1 MNEPIPFTP
10 ITIGIAVVLFLLGAA
25 MTWIW
30 SRLHAR
36 ELSSRVRELEAL
48 ESGNQS
54 VEAEVRRQSLEL
66 KAERDVL
73 REKLEMEQQRR
84 ASAESSAQKARENI
98 DEQRKLL
105 DEARTKFSDAFQ
117 GLASDALGK
126 SSQQFLELAN
136 SKFESLRGEAEG
148 DLEQRKV
155 AIEGLVRPLGDTL
168 GQLNERLQQVESS
181 RQEAYGELRSQVKQ
195 LADTSKELRV
205 EASSLS
211 NSLKQPQVKGRWGE
225 LTLRRA
231 VELAGMSPHCDFV
244 EQVSVDTEG
253 GRLRPDMIVH
263 LPGGGRVVIDA
274 KVPLNGFLAATAAE
288 NDEEHAA
295 AMLEHARLVRG
306 HIQSLSARE
315 YWKQFEPTPEFVV
328 LFVPGESFFSA
339 ALESVP
345 TLIEEAIDKRVVL
358 ASPTTLIALLRAISY
373 GWRQEMLAENA
384 ERISSLGK
392 ELYERLVVF
401 SDHLGD
407 VGHSLEKANEGYT
420 KAVRSFNTRLLPG
433 ANKFR
438 DLGVASTKEIEALD
452 SVESL
457 PEPLT
462 GASSAESEP
471 EIAAES
477 TDTPA
482 ARAAS
487 ASASENS

>member
-1 MNEPIPFTP
+1 M
-10 ITIGIAVVLFLLGAA
+10 
-25 MTWIW
+25 
-30 SRLHAR
+30 
-36 ELSSRVRELEAL
+36 

-84 ASAESSAQKARENI
+84 ASMESSAQKARENI

-105 DEARTKFSDAFQ
+105 DEARAKFADAFT
-117 GLASDALGK
+117 GLASGRAWKKFAAISRTGK
-126 SSQQFLELAN
+126 F

-288 NDEEHAA
+288 NDDEHAA

-306 HIQSLSARE
+306 HIQALSARE

-358 ASPTTLIALLRAISY
+358 ASPTTLIALLRAISD

-384 ERISSLGK
+384 ERISSAG
-392 ELYERLVVF
+392 
-401 SDHLGD
+401 
-407 VGHSLEKANEGYT
+407 
-420 KAVRSFNTRLLPG
+420 
-433 ANKFR
+433 
-438 DLGVASTKEIEALD
+438 
-452 SVESL
+452 
-457 PEPLT
+457 
-462 GASSAESEP
+462 
-471 EIAAES
+471 
-477 TDTPA
+477 
-482 ARAAS
+482 
-487 ASASENS
+487 